1 MMLYL
6 VYAVLIYMLF
16 DNYKVFS
23 SAQKSFK
30 GMDPLLIKSVLVIV
44 GVYSIDLTVKKFVI
58 EPFNVQE
65 EVQDAQDAVGGI
77 VNRVRDALSGVLP
90 NFR

>member
-6 VYAVLIYMLF
+6 VYAILIYMLF

-30 GMDPLLIKSVLVIV
+30 GVDPLLIKSVLVIV

-58 EPFNVQE
+58 EPMSLQE
-65 EVQDAQDAVGGI
+65 GANTLINPLKEFFGTVRGI
-77 VNRVRDALSGVLP
+77 
-90 NFR
+90 FR

>member
-1 MMLYL
+1 MDQMMLYL
-6 VYAVLIYMLF
+6 VYAILIYMLF

-30 GMDPLLIKSVLVIV
+30 GVDPLLIKSVLVIV

-58 EPFNVQE
+58 EPMTLEEGQQE
-65 EVQDAQDAVGGI
+65 VVGLYNRLT
-77 VNRVRDALSGVLP
+77 NRVKDAINVFL
-90 NFR
+90 